1 MPGIA
6 RSHNK
11 QNHYISIFKN
21 AYSNLTWQVGLPF
34 RWGFHSQNLMNIW
47 SKGLVR
53 SHYKLKYI
61 SINFMLMVTKLGRV
75 VIYHEGSRSTKTH
88 DRLATWSCKITYQ
101 TKTIESLLPQP
112 LWPTSL
118 AGWRQTKR
126 SNNSKSCMIL

>member
-1 MPGIA
+1 MPIA
-6 RSHNK
+6 I
-11 QNHYISIFKN
+11 Q
-21 AYSNLTWQVGLPF
+21 LCM
-34 RWGFHSQNLMNIW
+34 WGFHSQNLMNIW

-61 SINFMLMVTKLGRV
+61 SIDFMFMVTKLGRV
-75 VIYHEGSRSTKTH
+75 VIYHEGSLSTKTH
-88 DRLATWSCKITYQ
+88 DHLATWSCKTMYQ

-126 SNNSKSCMIL
+126 STNAKSCMVL